1 MQIYEG
7 LTGKK
12 KKYIV
17 VDRLTKGD
25 RLLNFARQFY
35 HCKADNVKVTSG
47 WVHGGLLYLEDPHK
61 KGQQTVL
68 VAFHIGR

>member
-7 LTGKK
+7 LNGKK
-12 KKYIV
+12 KKYV
-17 VDRLTKGD
+17 VADRLMKNND
-25 RLLNFARQFY
+25 LINIAKKLY
-35 HCKADNVKVTSG
+35 HCKADNVEVTAG
-47 WVHGGLLYLEDPHK
+47 WVHGGLLYLENPHK